1 MDCSCLSE
9 QIVES
14 EGIVSKS
21 MSLPVEADQVLRLLH
36 QLANL
41 VKASNQS
48 DYVNTE
54 LISLIWQIEDI
65 AEMGRVEL

>member
-1 MDCSCLSE
+1 
-9 QIVES
+9 
-14 EGIVSKS
+14 

-65 AEMGRVEL
+65 AEMGGVEL

>member
-65 AEMGRVEL
+65 AEMGGVEL